1 VVTEEGQPV
10 VFARHNWQN
19 RELCKRLP
27 LDEPC
32 PTGLL
37 PGHDVIVMD
46 RAYLD
51 VQKDRETLARDVAT
65 GSEVQISPHRRME
78 YRRRMFGRPATTP

>member
-1 VVTEEGQPV
+1 LERLEKFTLHNVPV
-10 VFARHNWQN
+10 RW
-19 RELCKRLP
+19 
-27 LDEPC
+27 DI
-32 PTGLL
+32 LL